1 MGKVLKVLFG
11 LLVLLVVLIVAAV
24 IIVPMV
30 VDPNDHKQEIIA
42 EVQKATGRDLA
53 IDGDI
58 GLSVFPW
65 LGLELNGLSL
75 SNASGFGDQP
85 FAALDHVQVRV
96 NLVPLILQQTLE
108 VDKVQVEGLELNLA
122 KSKSGVTN
130 WDDLAEAGQKET
142 ADSSAAEAQVAEKK
156 SAGTGMG
163 EVSIG
168 GIEISGAHIVW
179 DDKST
184 GDRFEIKDLEVKTG
198 AMNPGQ
204 PVEFSLG
211 LGLDSAQPALRS
223 KVDLSGNLNADP
235 KAGSIAV
242 ETLKLL
248 LKVTGEGLPKEGV
261 EAELRADLYVQ
272 QKAETLEVKNLVL
285 ESGELKMSGVV
296 SGRGIQSSPAFNGEI
311 KLAEFSLRQWMEK
324 FGLPVPETADPKVL
338 NRLGMTLSFA
348 ADQKRVALKDLQMAL
363 DETLIKGEFELID
376 PANPAYAFTLDID
389 KIDLDRYLPPKS
401 EKPAGEAGGS
411 QSSSGK
417 QAKEE
422 PLFPVEMLRKLDLDG
437 TLRVGS
443 IKANNIRAEAI
454 QVKVKSK
461 GGKLNIDQKV
471 GRFYDGALKGTVD
484 LDVRSK
490 TPKLKINQSASG
502 IQAGPLVVDVSG
514 QDRLAGKG
522 GFNVNLTSAGQLVSQ
537 LKKTLNGKLDFDFR
551 DGAVKGINLAKMIRD
566 AKAKLSGKTASASNE
581 PEQTDFAEL
590 SASAVVRNG
599 VLDNRDLL
607 AKSPFLRVEGTGK
620 VNIVAESLDY
630 TVKPVIVS
638 TGKGQ
643 GGEGLEDLKGV
654 PIPVHLQGSWADP
667 QWNIDLGKV
676 LAESQKAKL
685 KEKLDEKLK
694 EKLPGGLQDKLP
706 GALKGLF

>member
-11 LLVLLVVLIVAAV
+11 LLLSLVVLIVAAV

-42 EVQKATGRDLA
+42 EVQKATGRDLV

-96 NLVPLILQQTLE
+96 NLVPLILQQILE
-108 VDKVQVEGLELNLA
+108 VDKVQVEGLVLNLA

-130 WDDLAEAGQKET
+130 WDDLAKAGQKEM
-142 ADSSAAEAQVAEKK
+142 ADSSVAEAPVAEKK
-156 SAGTGMG
+156 SAGKAMG
-163 EVSIG
+163 AFSIG

-248 LKVTGEGLPKEGV
+248 LKVTGEGLPKDGV
-261 EAELRADLYVQ
+261 EAELRADLYVE
-272 QKAETLEVKNLVL
+272 QKAETLEIKNLVL
-285 ESGELKMSGVV
+285 ESGALKMSGAVK
-296 SGRGIQSSPAFNGEI
+296 GRGIQSAPAFNGDI

-338 NRLGMTLSFA
+338 NRLGMGFA
-348 ADQKRVALKDLQMAL
+348 FVADQKRVALKDLQMAL

-389 KIDLDRYLPPKS
+389 KIDLDRYLPPK
-401 EKPAGEAGGS
+401 PAGEAGGS
-411 QSSSGK
+411 QRSSGK
-417 QAKEE
+417 SAKEE

-454 QVKVKSK
+454 QVKVNSK

-484 LDVRSK
+484 LDVRGK
-490 TPKLKINQSASG
+490 TPKLKIKQSASG

-537 LKKTLNGKLDFDFR
+537 LKKTLNGKLDFGFR
-551 DGAVKGINLAKMIRD
+551 DGAVKGINLAKMLRD
-566 AKAKLSGKTASASNE
+566 AKAKLSGKAAAVSNE

-607 AKSPFLRVEGTGK
+607 AKSPFLRVEGSGK

-643 GGEGLEDLKGV
+643 GGEGLEELKGV

-685 KEKLDEKLK
+685 KGKLDEKLK

>member
-11 LLVLLVVLIVAAV
+11 LLLLLVVLIVAAV

-96 NLVPLILQQTLE
+96 NLVPLILQQILE

-130 WDDLAEAGQKET
+130 WDDLAKAGQKEM
-142 ADSSAAEAQVAEKK
+142 ADSSVAEAPVAEKK
-156 SAGTGMG
+156 SAGKAMG
-163 EVSIG
+163 AFSIG

-248 LKVTGEGLPKEGV
+248 LKVTGEGLPKDGV
-261 EAELRADLYVQ
+261 EAELRADLYVE
-272 QKAETLEVKNLVL
+272 QKAETLEIKNLVL
-285 ESGELKMSGVV
+285 ESGALKMSGAVK
-296 SGRGIQSSPAFNGEI
+296 GRGIQSAPAFNGDI

-338 NRLGMTLSFA
+338 NRLGMGFA
-348 ADQKRVALKDLQMAL
+348 FVADQKRVALKDLQMAL

-389 KIDLDRYLPPKS
+389 KIDLDRYLPPK
-401 EKPAGEAGGS
+401 PAGEAGGS
-411 QSSSGK
+411 QRSSGK
-417 QAKEE
+417 SAKEE

-454 QVKVKSK
+454 QVKVNSK

-484 LDVRSK
+484 LDVRGK
-490 TPKLKINQSASG
+490 TPKLKIKQSASG

-551 DGAVKGINLAKMIRD
+551 DGAVKGINLAKMLRD
-566 AKAKLSGKTASASNE
+566 AKAKLSGKAAAVSNE

-607 AKSPFLRVEGTGK
+607 AKSPFLRVEGSGK

-643 GGEGLEDLKGV
+643 GGEGLEELKGV

-685 KEKLDEKLK
+685 KGKLDEKLK

>member
-1 MGKVLKVLFG
+1 MGKILKVLFG
-11 LLVLLVVLIVAAV
+11 LLLLLVVLIVAAV
-24 IIVPMV
+24 VIVPMV

-42 EVQKATGRDLA
+42 EVQKATGRDLT

-96 NLVPLILQQTLE
+96 NLVPLILQQALE
-108 VDKVQVEGLELNLA
+108 VDKVQVEGLVLNLA

-130 WDDLAEAGQKET
+130 WDDLTAAGQKEA
-142 ADSSAAEAQVAEKK
+142 ADTGAAEAPEAEIK
-156 SAGTGMG
+156 SADKGMG
-163 EVSIG
+163 AFSIG

-198 AMNPGQ
+198 AMSPGQ

-211 LGLDSAQPALRS
+211 LGLESAQPALQSR
-223 KVDLSGNLNADP
+223 VDLSGNLNADP

-242 ETLKLL
+242 ETLRLL

-261 EAELRADLYVQ
+261 EAELRADLYVN
-272 QKAETLEVKNLVL
+272 QKAETLEIKNLVL
-285 ESGELKMSGVV
+285 ESGELKISGAVK
-296 SGRGIQSSPAFNGEI
+296 GQGIQSAPAFHGEI

-338 NRLGMTLSFA
+338 NRLGMGVAFA
-348 ADQKRVALKDLQMAL
+348 ADQKRVALKDLRIAL
-363 DETLIKGEFELID
+363 DDTQIKGEFELID

-401 EKPAGEAGGS
+401 EKPADEAGGS
-411 QSSSGK
+411 QPSSGK
-417 QAKEE
+417 PGKEE

-437 TLRVGS
+437 TLRLGS
-443 IKANNIRAEAI
+443 VKVSNIRAEAI

-471 GRFYDGALKGTVD
+471 GRFYDGALKGTVN
-484 LDVRSK
+484 LDVRGK

-502 IQAGPLVVDVSG
+502 IQAGPLVKDVSG
-514 QDRLAGKG
+514 QDRLAGLG
-522 GFNVNLTSAGQLVSQ
+522 GFNANLTSAGQTVSQ

-551 DGAVKGINLAKMIRD
+551 NGAVKGINLAKMLRD
-566 AKAKLSGKTASASNE
+566 AKAKLTGKAPSATNE
-581 PEQTDFAEL
+581 PEQTDFSEM
-590 SASAVVRNG
+590 SASATIRNG

-620 VNIVAESLDY
+620 VNLVAESLDY
-630 TVKPVIVS
+630 TVKPVIVG

-643 GGEGLEDLKGV
+643 GGEGLEELKGV
-654 PIPVHLQGSWADP
+654 PIPVHIQGAWADP

-685 KEKLDEKLK
+685 KEKLN
-694 EKLPGGLQDKLP
+694 EKLPGGLMDKLP
-706 GALKGLF
+706 GGLKGLF

>member
-11 LLVLLVVLIVAAV
+11 LLALLVVLIVAAV
-24 IIVPMV
+24 IIVPLV

-53 IDGDI
+53 INGDI

-108 VDKVQVEGLELNLA
+108 VDKVQVKGLELNLA

-130 WDDLAEAGQKET
+130 WDDLAEAGQKEM
-142 ADSSAAEAQVAEKK
+142 ADSSAAEAPVAEKK
-156 SAGTGMG
+156 SAGKGMAAF
-163 EVSIG
+163 SIG

-235 KAGSIAV
+235 EAGSIAV

-261 EAELRADLYVQ
+261 DAELRADLYVD

-285 ESGELKMSGVV
+285 ESGALKMSGAVK
-296 SGRGIQSSPAFNGEI
+296 GRGIQSAPAFNGEI

-338 NRLGMTLSFA
+338 NQLGMTLAFA
-348 ADQKRVALKDLQMAL
+348 ADQKRVALKDLLMVL
-363 DETLIKGEFELID
+363 DDTQIKGEFELID

-389 KIDLDRYLPPKS
+389 QIDLDRYLPPKS
-401 EKPAGEAGGS
+401 AGEKDGS

-417 QAKEE
+417 SAKEE

-461 GGKLNIDQKV
+461 GGKLNVDQKV
-471 GRFYDGALKGTVD
+471 GRFYDGALKGTVN
-484 LDVRSK
+484 LDVRGK
-490 TPKLKINQSASG
+490 TPKLKINQSASS
-502 IQAGPLVVDVSG
+502 IQAGPLVLDVSG

-551 DGAVKGINLAKMIRD
+551 DGAVKGINLAKMLRD
-566 AKAKLSGKTASASNE
+566 AKAKLSGKAAAVSNE
-581 PEQTDFAEL
+581 QEQTDFAEL

-607 AKSPFLRVEGTGK
+607 AKSPFLRVEGSGK

-643 GGEGLEDLKGV
+643 GGEGLEELKGV

>member
-42 EVQKATGRDLA
+42 EVQKATGRDLT

-75 SNASGFGDQP
+75 SNAPGFGDQP

-96 NLVPLILQQTLE
+96 NLIPLILKQILE

-122 KSKSGVTN
+122 KSKSGVSN
-130 WDDLAEAGQKET
+130 WDDLTAAGQKEA
-142 ADSSAAEAQVAEKK
+142 ADTGAAEAPEAEIK
-156 SAGTGMG
+156 SADKGMG
-163 EVSIG
+163 AFSIG

-179 DDKST
+179 DDRST

-198 AMNPGQ
+198 AMSPGE

-211 LGLDSAQPALRS
+211 LGLDSAQPSLQS
-223 KVDLSGNLNADP
+223 KIGLSGTLNADP
-235 KAGSIAV
+235 EAGSIAV

-248 LKVTGEGLPKEGV
+248 LKVTGEDLPKGGV
-261 EAELRADLYVQ
+261 EVELRADLYVD
-272 QKAETLEVKNLVL
+272 QKAETLEVKNLTL
-285 ESGELKMSGVV
+285 ESGKLKLSGAVK
-296 SGRGIQSSPAFNGEI
+296 GQGIQSAPAFNGEI

-338 NRLGMTLSFA
+338 NRLGLTLAFV
-348 ADQKRVALKDLQMAL
+348 ADQKRVALKDLQMVL
-363 DETLIKGEFELID
+363 DDTQIKGEFELID

-401 EKPAGEAGGS
+401 EKPADEAGGS
-411 QSSSGK
+411 QPSSGK
-417 QAKEE
+417 PGKEE

-437 TLRVGS
+437 TLRLGS
-443 IKANNIRAEAI
+443 VKVSNIRAEAI

-471 GRFYDGALKGTVD
+471 GRFYDGALKGTVN
-484 LDVRSK
+484 LDVRGK

-502 IQAGPLVVDVSG
+502 IQAGPLVKDVSG
-514 QDRLAGKG
+514 QDRLAGLG
-522 GFNVNLTSAGQLVSQ
+522 GFNANLTSAGQTVSQ

-551 DGAVKGINLAKMIRD
+551 NGAVKGINLAKMLRD
-566 AKAKLSGKTASASNE
+566 AKAKLTGKTPSATNE
-581 PEQTDFAEL
+581 PEQTDFSEM
-590 SASAVVRNG
+590 SASATIRNG

-620 VNIVAESLDY
+620 VNLVAESLDY
-630 TVKPVIVS
+630 TVKPVIVG

-643 GGEGLEDLKGV
+643 GGEGLEELKGV
-654 PIPVHLQGSWADP
+654 PIPVHIQGAWADP

-685 KEKLDEKLK
+685 KEKLN
-694 EKLPGGLQDKLP
+694 EKLPGGLMDKLP
-706 GALKGLF
+706 GGLKGLF

>member
-1 MGKVLKVLFG
+1 MGKILKVLFG

-42 EVQKATGRDLA
+42 EVQKATGRDLT
-53 IDGDI
+53 IGGDI

-75 SNASGFGDQP
+75 SNAPGFGDQP

-96 NLVPLILQQTLE
+96 NLVPLILQQALE
-108 VDKVQVEGLELNLA
+108 VDKVQVEGLVLNLA
-122 KSKSGVTN
+122 KSKDGVTN
-130 WDDLAEAGQKET
+130 WDDLVEAGQKET
-142 ADSSAAEAQVAEKK
+142 ADSSAAEVQVTEKK
-156 SAGTGMG
+156 SAGKGMG
-163 EVSIG
+163 AFSIG

-184 GDRFEIKDLEVKTG
+184 GDRFEIKALEVKTG
-198 AMNPGQ
+198 AMSPEQ

-211 LGLDSAQPALRS
+211 LGLESAQPALQSR
-223 KVDLSGNLNADP
+223 VDLSGNLNADP

-242 ETLKLL
+242 ETLRLL

-261 EAELRADLYVQ
+261 EAELRADLYVN
-272 QKAETLEVKNLVL
+272 QKAETLEIKNLVL
-285 ESGELKMSGVV
+285 ESGELKISGAAK
-296 SGRGIQSSPAFNGEI
+296 GQGIQSAPAFNGEI

-338 NRLGMTLSFA
+338 NRLGMTLAFT
-348 ADQKRVALKDLQMAL
+348 ADQKRVALKDLQMVV
-363 DETLIKGEFELID
+363 DDTQIKGEFELID

-401 EKPAGEAGGS
+401 AGETGGS

-417 QAKEE
+417 PAKEE
-422 PLFPVEMLRKLDLDG
+422 SLFPVEMLRKLDLDG

-443 IKANNIRAEAI
+443 VKANNIRAEAI

-461 GGKLNIDQKV
+461 DGKLNIDQKV
-471 GRFYDGALKGTVD
+471 GRFYDGALKGTVN
-484 LDVRSK
+484 LDVRGK
-490 TPKLKINQSASG
+490 TPKLKIKQSASG
-502 IQAGPLVVDVSG
+502 IQAGPLVKDVSG
-514 QDRLAGKG
+514 QDRLAGLG
-522 GFNVNLTSAGQLVSQ
+522 GFNANLTSAGQTVSQ

-551 DGAVKGINLAKMIRD
+551 NGAVKGINLAKMLRD
-566 AKAKLSGKTASASNE
+566 AKAKLTGKTPTATNE
-581 PEQTDFAEL
+581 PEQTDFSEM
-590 SASAVVRNG
+590 SASAVIRNG

-620 VNIVAESLDY
+620 VNLVAESLDY
-630 TVKPVIVS
+630 TVKPVIVG
-638 TGKGQ
+638 TGTGQ
-643 GGEGLEDLKGV
+643 GGEGLEELKGV
-654 PIPVHLQGSWADP
+654 PIPVHIQGAWADP

-685 KEKLDEKLK
+685 KEKLNEKLE
-694 EKLPGGLQDKLP
+694 EKLPGGLMDKLP
-706 GALKGLF
+706 GGLKGLF

>member
-1 MGKVLKVLFG
+1 MGKILKVLFG

-42 EVQKATGRDLA
+42 EVQKATGRDLT

-96 NLVPLILQQTLE
+96 NLVPLILQQALE
-108 VDKVQVEGLELNLA
+108 VDKVQVEGLVLNLA
-122 KSKSGVTN
+122 KSKSGATN
-130 WDDLAEAGQKET
+130 WDDLVEAGQKET
-142 ADSSAAEAQVAEKK
+142 VDSSAAEAQVMEKK
-156 SAGTGMG
+156 SAGKGMG
-163 EVSIG
+163 AISIG

-198 AMNPGQ
+198 AMNPGR

-211 LGLDSAQPALRS
+211 LGLESAQPALQSR
-223 KVDLSGNLNADP
+223 VDLSGNLNADP

-248 LKVTGEGLPKEGV
+248 LKVTGEGLPKDGV
-261 EAELRADLYVQ
+261 EAELRADLYVD
-272 QKAETLEVKNLVL
+272 QKAETLEIKNLVL
-285 ESGELKMSGVV
+285 ESGELKMSGAVK
-296 SGRGIQSSPAFNGEI
+296 GQGIQSAPAFHGEI

-338 NRLGMTLSFA
+338 NRLGMGVAFA
-348 ADQKRVALKDLQMAL
+348 ADQKRVALKDLRIAL
-363 DETLIKGEFELID
+363 DDTQIKGEFELID

-411 QSSSGK
+411 GK

-443 IKANNIRAEAI
+443 VKANNIRAEAI

-471 GRFYDGALKGTVD
+471 GRFYDGALKGTVN
-484 LDVRSK
+484 LDVRGK

-522 GFNVNLTSAGQLVSQ
+522 GFNANLTSAGQTVSQ

-551 DGAVKGINLAKMIRD
+551 DGAVKGINLAKMLRD
-566 AKAKLSGKTASASNE
+566 AKAKLSGKAATVSNE
-581 PEQTDFAEL
+581 LEQTDFAEL

-607 AKSPFLRVEGTGK
+607 AKSPFLRVEGSGK
-620 VNIVAESLDY
+620 INIVAESLDY
-630 TVKPVIVS
+630 TVKPVIVG

-643 GGEGLEDLKGV
+643 GGEGLEELKGV
-654 PIPVHLQGSWADP
+654 PIPVHIQGAWADP

-685 KEKLDEKLK
+685 KEKLNEKLE
-694 EKLPGGLQDKLP
+694 EKLPGGLMDKLP
-706 GALKGLF
+706 GGLKGLF